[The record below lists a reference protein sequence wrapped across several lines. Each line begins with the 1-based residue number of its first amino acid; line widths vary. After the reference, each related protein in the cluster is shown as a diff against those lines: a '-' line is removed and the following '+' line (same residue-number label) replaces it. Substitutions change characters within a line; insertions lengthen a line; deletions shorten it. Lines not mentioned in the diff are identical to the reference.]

1 MSVSAPASG
10 AVHEGRDGRAVGR
23 PVRGD
28 GLGGGLGGPGGGPG
42 RAELARS
49 VLRLAEERTGAARW
63 VRPVTRTAEPR
74 ARAVPEDAA
83 RAVPRVP
90 DDPEAVAR
98 LLPVAPGLDA
108 LLPAGGLARGST
120 VVVDGSTSLVLAL
133 LAQAS
138 AEGAWVALVGL
149 PDAGV
154 LAAHQLGLALD
165 RVALVPA
172 PGADAPTVVAALLD
186 GFDAVVVGPAAVLA
200 DADRRR
206 LAARARE
213 RSAVLVPTTP
223 WPGAHVV
230 LDAAEAH
237 WEGLGRGHGRLRS
250 RRLTVRRT
258 GRGGAVHGSVH
269 EVVVPSCPH
278 PWQDD
283 ASGVTPVGGGDLVL
297 LEDRRAG

>member
-1 MSVSAPASG
+1 MSAPASG
-10 AVHEGRDGRAVGR
+10 AVHEDREGRAVGR
-23 PVRGD
+23 PGPGG
-28 GLGGGLGGPGGGPG
+28 GLGGGLAGGAG

-90 DDPEAVAR
+90 EDPEAVAR

-230 LDAAEAH
+230 LDAAGAH

-258 GRGGAVHGSVH
+258 GRGGAAHGSVH

-283 ASGVTPVGGGDLVL
+283 ASVATSVSGGDLVL